1 MTQWNN
7 SHLLKC
13 LFFPAL
19 LANGGSYGGV
29 TGDVEKCCNQHPFLY
44 ASSSKKPDKPSSL
57 CQPCNKM
64 ISRHTSSSYVEQAID
79 DIRSSLGA
87 ITQTEN
93 IVERNEEGDEEYSS
107 VEDQCFSNQVKHFY
121 GFYCFTLLLLGIL
134 NENRISVLETKSS
147 STNEIRIYL
156 FCHFRQ
162 SSRQVS
168 SLLGIWCSYYVTTLE
183 NVNIW
188 DGKGVWGVGFKHLNW
203 RNAYMQKQKAY
214 MSQIHWFYFCVL
226 LSFPVTAFAAAE
238 HQEIATVFS
247 ARAPFCCRGYCL
259 CNR

>member
-79 DIRSSLGA
+79 DIRSSLGT

-121 GFYCFTLLLLGIL
+121 GFYCFTLLSLGIL

-147 STNEIRIYL
+147 STN
-156 FCHFRQ
+156 
-162 SSRQVS
+162 
-168 SLLGIWCSYYVTTLE
+168 LLI
-183 NVNIW
+183 
-188 DGKGVWGVGFKHLNW
+188 
-203 RNAYMQKQKAY
+203 
-214 MSQIHWFYFCVL
+214 
-226 LSFPVTAFAAAE
+226 LSFSSKFSSSKFTARDLML
-238 HQEIATVFS
+238 V
-247 ARAPFCCRGYCL
+247 L
-259 CNR
+259 CDHVGKC